1 MNAANDWSTIPQ
13 DKLDALAASLMP
25 IEMLKE
31 KLIHNE
37 KGNVT
42 QVIENCETVVRE
54 DELLNGAVRLNRMTG
69 RLEIQKDMGWSRAGP
84 AVNDN
89 DMNNILS
96 YMARNYDLRADKLC
110 WRAITTAAYENGFHP
125 IRDYLEG
132 LEWDG
137 TERIRHALRH
147 FLGAPEDELTH
158 QCMKMF
164 MIGALRRI
172 YEPGCKFE
180 YVLTLVGGQG
190 IGKSTFFRFL
200 ALQDKWFTDDLVGF
214 KSSRIFEKISGHW
227 IIEMSEMLAIMN
239 AKGADE
245 VKSFLSRQSD
255 VYRDPYAVFPDDRPR
270 QCVFGATTNRAKCLP
285 FDRTGNRRF
294 LPVLVDEAQAEVHIL
309 ENEAESRA
317 YIDQMWAEAM
327 TLYQS
332 GDYTLKF
339 PKDIEK
345 KLNTLRREFMAE
357 DTNAGMIQM
366 YLDGYEGDY
375 VCVSQIYQ
383 EALHNPFTDPSR
395 RDSIEIT
402 DIMRHSIEGWQPGP
416 VHRFEKYGRQRSWV
430 RVNQVCQPSASDP
443 QAAAPDDDGFIE
455 VPDDLDNPFIT
466 KDEPI
471 RTRPP

>member
-1 MNAANDWSTIPQ
+1 MTNMKDDWSAIPNEKK
-13 DKLDALAASLMP
+13 DVPTASQMP
-25 IEMLKE
+25 VEVLKE
-31 KLIHNE
+31 KLIHNQ

-54 DELLNGAVRLNRMTG
+54 DVLLKDAVRLNRMTG

-110 WRAITTAAYENGFHP
+110 WRAVTTAAYENGFHP
-125 IRDYLEG
+125 IRDFLDR

-137 TERIRHALRH
+137 TERIRRALHH
-147 FLGAPEDELTH
+147 FLGAPEDELTF
-158 QCMKMF
+158 QCMKMS

-200 ALQDKWFTDDLVGF
+200 ALQDQWFTDDLVGF
-214 KSSRIFEKISGHW
+214 KSNRIFEKISGHW

-255 VYRDPYAVFPDDRPR
+255 VYRDPYAVFPNDRPR
-270 QCVFGATTNRAKCLP
+270 QCVFGATTNHVKCLP

-294 LPVLVDEAQAEVHIL
+294 LPVLVDEARAEVHIL
-309 ENEAESRA
+309 DNEEESRA
-317 YIDQMWAEAM
+317 YIEQMWAEAM
-327 TLYQS
+327 TMYRN
-332 GDYTLKF
+332 GDYTMKF

-345 KLNTLRREFMAE
+345 RLNGLRREFMAE

-366 YLDGYEGDY
+366 YLDGYDGDH
-375 VCVSQIYQ
+375 VCVGQIYR

-395 RDSIEIT
+395 RESIEIT
-402 DIMRHSIEGWQPGP
+402 DIMRHAIEGWQPGP

-430 RVNQVCQPSASDP
+430 RVNQVCQPGVLNLKTYDVGAEGFSEIPYDP
-443 QAAAPDDDGFIE
+443 
-455 VPDDLDNPFIT
+455 DNPFIR
-466 KDEPI
+466 KDQPGL
-471 RTRPP
+471 

>member
-1 MNAANDWSTIPQ
+1 MTSLNEWRCIPQ
-13 DKLDALAASLMP
+13 EKLDELAASLIP
-25 IEMLKE
+25 IEALKE
-31 KLIHNE
+31 KLRHNE

-42 QVIENCETVVRE
+42 QIIENCEMVVHE
-54 DELLNGAVRLNRMTG
+54 DELLNGAVRVNKLTG
-69 RLEIQKDMGWSRAGP
+69 RLEIQKNMGWSRAGP
-84 AVNDN
+84 TVNDN

-110 WRAITTAAYENGFHP
+110 WRAVTTAAHENSFHP
-125 IRDYLEG
+125 IRDYLER

-137 TERIRHALRH
+137 TERIRHVLHH

-158 QCMKMF
+158 QCTKMF
-164 MIGALRRI
+164 LMGALKRI

-200 ALQDKWFTDDLVGF
+200 AIQDKWFTDDLVGF

-239 AKGADE
+239 AKDADE

-270 QCVFGATTNRAKCLP
+270 QCVFGATTNRVKCLP

-294 LPVLVDEAQAEVHIL
+294 LPVLVDESQAEVHIL

-317 YIDQMWAEAM
+317 YIDQLWAEAIV
-327 TLYQS
+327 LYKA
-332 GDYTLKF
+332 GDYSMKF
-339 PKDIEK
+339 SKETEK
-345 KLNTLRREFMAE
+345 QLNLLRRDFMAE
-357 DTNAGMIQM
+357 DTNAGLIQM
-366 YLDGYEGDY
+366 YLDSFMGDY
-375 VCVSQIYQ
+375 VCVAQIYQ
-383 EALHNPFTDPSR
+383 EALHNPLTDPSR

-430 RVNQVCQPSASDP
+430 RVNQICQPNDSNSKKSVSNEDRFIEI
-443 QAAAPDDDGFIE
+443 PDD
-455 VPDDLDNPFIT
+455 PDNPFTQNDKQIPL
-466 KDEPI
+466 KLP
-471 RTRPP
+471 

>member
-180 YVLTLVGGQG
+180 AASS
-190 IGKSTFFRFL
+190 ST
-200 ALQDKWFTDDLVGF
+200 
-214 KSSRIFEKISGHW
+214 
-227 IIEMSEMLAIMN
+227 
-239 AKGADE
+239 
-245 VKSFLSRQSD
+245 
-255 VYRDPYAVFPDDRPR
+255 
-270 QCVFGATTNRAKCLP
+270 C
-285 FDRTGNRRF
+285 
-294 LPVLVDEAQAEVHIL
+294 
-309 ENEAESRA
+309 
-317 YIDQMWAEAM
+317 
-327 TLYQS
+327 
-332 GDYTLKF
+332 
-339 PKDIEK
+339 
-345 KLNTLRREFMAE
+345 
-357 DTNAGMIQM
+357 
-366 YLDGYEGDY
+366 
-375 VCVSQIYQ
+375 
-383 EALHNPFTDPSR
+383 
-395 RDSIEIT
+395 
-402 DIMRHSIEGWQPGP
+402 
-416 VHRFEKYGRQRSWV
+416 
-430 RVNQVCQPSASDP
+430 
-443 QAAAPDDDGFIE
+443 
-455 VPDDLDNPFIT
+455 
-466 KDEPI
+466 
-471 RTRPP
+471 

>member
-1 MNAANDWSTIPQ
+1 MNTLSKAAQLKETTQSLMSI
-13 DKLDALAASLMP
+13 DAL
-25 IEMLKE
+25 KE
-31 KLIHNE
+31 RLIHNG

-54 DELLNGAVRLNRMTG
+54 DELLQGAVQLNHMTG
-69 RLEIQKDMGWSRAGP
+69 RLEIQKDMGWNRAGP
-84 AVNDN
+84 NVNDN

-110 WRAITTAAYENGFHP
+110 WRAITTAAHENGFHP

-132 LEWDG
+132 LTWDG
-137 TERIRHALRH
+137 TGRIRYALHH
-147 FLGAPEDELTH
+147 FLGAPADELTY

-164 MIGALRRI
+164 MVGALRRI

-200 ALQDKWFTDDLVGF
+200 AIQDKWFTDDLMGF

-255 VYRDPYAVFPDDRPR
+255 VYRDPYVVFPDDRPR
-270 QCVFGATTNRAKCLP
+270 QCVFGATTNRVKCLP

-294 LPVLVDEAQAEVHIL
+294 LPVLVDDAQSEVHIL
-309 ENEAESRA
+309 ENEQESRA
-317 YIDQMWAEAM
+317 YIEQMWAEALS
-327 TLYQS
+327 LYQS
-332 GDYTLKF
+332 GNYVLKF
-339 PKDIEK
+339 PKDIERQ
-345 KLNTLRREFMAE
+345 LNALRREFMAE
-357 DTNAGMIQM
+357 DINAGMIQM
-366 YLDGYEGDY
+366 YLDNYGGDC
-375 VCVSQIYQ
+375 VCVTQIYQ

-395 RDSIEIT
+395 RDSIEIA
-402 DIMRHSIEGWQPGP
+402 DIMRHSIDGWQSGP
-416 VHRFEKYGRQRSWV
+416 IHRFEKYGRQRSWV
-430 RVNQVCQPSASDP
+430 RVNQVCQPSISNP
-443 QAAAPDDDGFIE
+443 RTSTSGNEEFTEIPTEEQIKI
-455 VPDDLDNPFIT
+455 DLP
-466 KDEPI
+466 
-471 RTRPP
+471 

>member
-1 MNAANDWSTIPQ
+1 MTSLNEWRCIPQ
-13 DKLDALAASLMP
+13 EKLDELAASLIP
-25 IEMLKE
+25 IEALKE
-31 KLIHNE
+31 KLRHNE

-42 QVIENCETVVRE
+42 QIIENCEMVVHE
-54 DELLNGAVRLNRMTG
+54 DELLNGAVRVNKLTG

-84 AVNDN
+84 TVTDN

-110 WRAITTAAYENGFHP
+110 WRAVTTAAHENSFHP

-137 TERIRHALRH
+137 TERIRHVLHH

-158 QCMKMF
+158 QCTKMF
-164 MIGALRRI
+164 LMGALKRI

-200 ALQDKWFTDDLVGF
+200 AIQDKWFTDDLVGF

-239 AKGADE
+239 AKDADE

-270 QCVFGATTNRAKCLP
+270 QCVFGATTNRVKCLP

-294 LPVLVDEAQAEVHIL
+294 LPVLVDESQAEVHIL

-317 YIDQMWAEAM
+317 YIDQLWAEAIV
-327 TLYQS
+327 LYKA
-332 GDYTLKF
+332 GDYSMKF
-339 PKDIEK
+339 SKETEK
-345 KLNTLRREFMAE
+345 QLNLLRRDFMAE
-357 DTNAGMIQM
+357 DTNAGLIQM
-366 YLDGYEGDY
+366 YLDSFMGDY
-375 VCVSQIYQ
+375 VCVAQIYQ
-383 EALHNPFTDPSR
+383 EALHNPLTDPSR

-430 RVNQVCQPSASDP
+430 RVNQICQPNDSNSKKSVSNEDRFIEI
-443 QAAAPDDDGFIE
+443 PDD
-455 VPDDLDNPFIT
+455 PDNPFTQNDKQIPL
-466 KDEPI
+466 KLP
-471 RTRPP
+471 

>member
-1 MNAANDWSTIPQ
+1 MNAANDWSTISQ

-54 DELLNGAVRLNRMTG
+54 DELLKGAVRLNRMTG

-110 WRAITTAAYENGFHP
+110 WRAITTAAYENSFHP
-125 IRDYLEG
+125 IQDYLEG

-137 TERIRHALRH
+137 QERIRHALRR
-147 FLGAPEDELTH
+147 FLGAPEDELTY

-200 ALQDKWFTDDLVGF
+200 ALRDKWFTDDLVGF

-270 QCVFGATTNRAKCLP
+270 QCVFGATTNRVKCLP

-294 LPVLVDEAQAEVHIL
+294 LPVLVDEAQAEIHIL
-309 ENEAESRA
+309 DNEAESRA
-317 YIDQMWAEAM
+317 YIEQMWAEAM
-327 TLYQS
+327 VLYQS
-332 GDYTLKF
+332 GDYALKF

-345 KLNTLRREFMAE
+345 LLNALRREFMAE

-366 YLDGYEGDY
+366 YLDSFEGDY
-375 VCVSQIYQ
+375 VCVAQIYQ

-430 RVNQVCQPSASDP
+430 RVNQVCQPSASDL
-443 QAAAPDDDGFIE
+443 QAAVPDDDGFLE
-455 VPDDLDNPFIT
+455 VPDDPDNPFIA

-471 RTRPP
+471 RMRPP

>member
-1 MNAANDWSTIPQ
+1 MNTANDWSTISQ

-42 QVIENCETVVRE
+42 QVIENCETVVQE
-54 DELLNGAVRLNRMTG
+54 DPLLNDAVRLNRMTG

-110 WRAITTAAYENGFHP
+110 WRAVTTAAYENGFHP

-137 TERIRHALRH
+137 QERIRHALRH

-164 MIGALRRI
+164 MIGALRRV

-214 KSSRIFEKISGHW
+214 KSNRIFEKISGHW

-270 QCVFGATTNRAKCLP
+270 QCVFGATTNRVKCLP

-294 LPVLVDEAQAEVHIL
+294 LPVLVDEAQSEVHIL
-309 ENEAESRA
+309 KNEAESRA
-317 YIDQMWAEAM
+317 YIEQMWAEAM
-327 TLYQS
+327 TLYRS
-332 GDYTLKF
+332 GNYALKF

-345 KLNTLRREFMAE
+345 QLNALRREFMAE

-375 VCVSQIYQ
+375 VCVAQIFQ

-430 RVNQVCQPSASDP
+430 RVNQACQPNTSNP
-443 QAAAPDDDGFIE
+443 QDAVPDDDGFIE
-455 VPDDLDNPFIT
+455 VPDDPDNPFIA
-466 KDEPI
+466 KDEQI
-471 RTRPP
+471 RMRPP

>member
-1 MNAANDWSTIPQ
+1 MNAANDWSSIPQ

-37 KGNVT
+37 KGSVT
-42 QVIENCETVVRE
+42 QVIENYETVVRE
-54 DELLNGAVRLNRMTG
+54 DPLLNGAVRLNKLTG

-110 WRAITTAAYENGFHP
+110 WRAITTAAYENDFHP

-137 TERIRHALRH
+137 QERIRHALRH

-164 MIGALRRI
+164 MIGALRRV
-172 YEPGCKFE
+172 YGPGCKFE

-200 ALQDKWFTDDLVGF
+200 AIQDKWFTDDLVGF

-317 YIDQMWAEAM
+317 YIEQMWAEAM
-327 TLYQS
+327 ALYLS
-332 GDYTLKF
+332 GDYALKF

-345 KLNTLRREFMAE
+345 QLNALRREFMAE

-375 VCVSQIYQ
+375 VCVAQIYQ

-416 VHRFEKYGRQRSWV
+416 VHRFEKYGRQRSWM

-443 QAAAPDDDGFIE
+443 QAAVPDDDRFIE
-455 VPDDLDNPFIT
+455 VTDDPDNPFIT
-466 KDEPI
+466 EDEQI
-471 RTRPP
+471 QMKPP

>member
-1 MNAANDWSTIPQ
+1 MTNLNEWNNIPQ
-13 DKLDALAASLMP
+13 EKLDELAASLIP
-25 IEMLKE
+25 IEALKE
-31 KLIHNE
+31 KLTHNE
-37 KGNVT
+37 KGNVS
-42 QVIENCETVVRE
+42 QVIENCEMVVNE
-54 DELLNGAVRLNRMTG
+54 DALLNGAVRVNKLTG

-84 AVNDN
+84 TVNDN

-110 WRAITTAAYENGFHP
+110 WRAVTTAAHENSFHP

-137 TERIRHALRH
+137 IERIRHVLHH
-147 FLGAPEDELTH
+147 FLGAPEDELTY
-158 QCMKMF
+158 QCTKMF
-164 MIGALRRI
+164 LMGALKRI

-190 IGKSTFFRFL
+190 IGKSTFFRVL
-200 ALQDKWFTDDLVGF
+200 AIQDKWFTDDLVGF

-270 QCVFGATTNRAKCLP
+270 QCVFGATTNRVKCLP

-294 LPVLVDEAQAEVHIL
+294 LPVLVDESQAEVHIL

-317 YIDQMWAEAM
+317 YIDQLWAEAM
-327 TLYQS
+327 VLYKA
-332 GDYTLKF
+332 GDYTMKF
-339 PKDIEK
+339 SQETEK
-345 KLNTLRREFMAE
+345 QLNLLRRDFMAE

-366 YLDGYEGDY
+366 YLDSYEGDR
-375 VCVSQIYQ
+375 VCTTQLYQ
-383 EALHNPFTDPSR
+383 EALHNPFTEPSR
-395 RDSIEIT
+395 RDSIEIG
-402 DIMRHSIEGWQPGP
+402 DIMRFSIEGWEPGSI
-416 VHRFEKYGRQRSWV
+416 HRFAKYGRQRSWV
-430 RVNQVCQPSASDP
+430 RVNEVCQQNVPSLDGKPMADNGFVEITDDP
-443 QAAAPDDDGFIE
+443 
-455 VPDDLDNPFIT
+455 DNPFT
-466 KDEPI
+466 GSDQTAMKFQ
-471 RTRPP
+471 

>member
-1 MNAANDWSTIPQ
+1 MNTANDWSTISQ

-37 KGNVT
+37 KGNVM

-125 IRDYLEG
+125 IREYLEG

-137 TERIRHALRH
+137 QERIRHALRR
-147 FLGAPEDELTH
+147 FLGAPEDELTY

-214 KSSRIFEKISGHW
+214 KSSRIYEKISGHW

-255 VYRDPYAVFPDDRPR
+255 VYRDPYAVFADDRPR
-270 QCVFGATTNRAKCLP
+270 QCVFGATTNRVKCLP

-327 TLYQS
+327 VLYQS
-332 GDYTLKF
+332 GDYALKF

-345 KLNTLRREFMAE
+345 QLNALRREFMAE

-366 YLDGYEGDY
+366 YLDGFEGDY
-375 VCVSQIYQ
+375 VCVAQIYQ

-416 VHRFEKYGRQRSWV
+416 IHRFEKYGRQRSWV

-443 QAAAPDDDGFIE
+443 QTAAPDDDGFFE
-455 VPDDLDNPFIT
+455 VPDDLDNPFIE
-466 KDEPI
+466 KDEQI
-471 RTRPP
+471 LMKPP

>member
-54 DELLNGAVRLNRMTG
+54 DTLLNGAVRLNRMTG

-110 WRAITTAAYENGFHP
+110 WRAVTTAAYENSFHP
-125 IRDYLEG
+125 IREYLEG

-137 TERIRHALRH
+137 QERIRRALRH

-255 VYRDPYAVFPDDRPR
+255 VNRDPYAVFPDDRPR
-270 QCVFGATTNRAKCLP
+270 QCVFGATTNRIKCLP

-309 ENEAESRA
+309 ENEAE
-317 YIDQMWAEAM
+317 MLC
-327 TLYQS
+327 T
-332 GDYTLKF
+332 
-339 PKDIEK
+339 
-345 KLNTLRREFMAE
+345 
-357 DTNAGMIQM
+357 
-366 YLDGYEGDY
+366 
-375 VCVSQIYQ
+375 
-383 EALHNPFTDPSR
+383 
-395 RDSIEIT
+395 
-402 DIMRHSIEGWQPGP
+402 
-416 VHRFEKYGRQRSWV
+416 
-430 RVNQVCQPSASDP
+430 
-443 QAAAPDDDGFIE
+443 
-455 VPDDLDNPFIT
+455 
-466 KDEPI
+466 
-471 RTRPP
+471 

>member
-1 MNAANDWSTIPQ
+1 MTTQNEWNSVPQ
-13 DKLDALAASLMP
+13 ETLNALAASLMP

-42 QVIENCETVVRE
+42 QVIENCETVIRE
-54 DELLNGAVRLNRMTG
+54 DELLKGAVRLNKLTG

-84 AVNDN
+84 TVNDN

-110 WRAITTAAYENGFHP
+110 WRAVTTAAYENGFHP
-125 IRDYLEG
+125 IRYYLEG

-147 FLGAPEDELTH
+147 FLGAPEDELTY

-200 ALQDKWFTDDLVGF
+200 AIQDKWFTDDLVGF

-245 VKSFLSRQSD
+245 IKSFLSRQSD

-270 QCVFGATTNRAKCLP
+270 QCVFGATTNRVKCLP

-327 TLYQS
+327 VLYRS
-332 GDYTLKF
+332 GNYALKF
-339 PKDIEK
+339 PKDIERQ
-345 KLNTLRREFMAE
+345 LTVLRREFMAE

-366 YLDGYEGDY
+366 YLDGFVGNY
-375 VCVSQIYQ
+375 VCVAQIYQ

-395 RDSIEIT
+395 RDSIEIA

-416 VHRFEKYGRQRSWV
+416 IHRFEKYGRQRSWV
-430 RVNQVCQPSASDP
+430 RVNQACQPSDSNLKSAVPDNDDFIEI
-443 QAAAPDDDGFIE
+443 PDD
-455 VPDDLDNPFIT
+455 PDNPFT
-466 KDEPI
+466 HEDEQIPMKL
-471 RTRPP
+471 P

>member
-1 MNAANDWSTIPQ
+1 MNAANDWSTISQ

-42 QVIENCETVVRE
+42 QIIENCETVVRE
-54 DELLNGAVRLNRMTG
+54 DPLLDGAVRLNRMTG

-125 IRDYLEG
+125 IRDYLEE

-137 TERIRHALRH
+137 TERIRRALRH

-200 ALQDKWFTDDLVGF
+200 AIQDKWFTDDLVGF

-294 LPVLVDEAQAEVHIL
+294 LPVLVDEAQSEVHIL

-317 YIDQMWAEAM
+317 YIEQMWAEAM
-327 TLYQS
+327 ALYQS

-345 KLNTLRREFMAE
+345 QLNALRPEFMAE

-366 YLDGYEGDY
+366 YLDSFEGDY
-375 VCVSQIYQ
+375 VCVAQIYQ

-443 QAAAPDDDGFIE
+443 QAAVPDDDGFLE
-455 VPDDLDNPFIT
+455 VPDDPDNPFIT
-466 KDEPI
+466 KDEQ
-471 RTRPP
+471 TQMKPP

>member
-1 MNAANDWSTIPQ
+1 MNAANDWSSIPQ

-54 DELLNGAVRLNRMTG
+54 DPLLNGAVRLNRMTG
-69 RLEIQKDMGWSRAGP
+69 RLEIKKDMGWSRAGP

-110 WRAITTAAYENGFHP
+110 WRAITTAAYENSFHP
-125 IRDYLEG
+125 IREYLEG

-137 TERIRHALRH
+137 QERIRRALRH

-270 QCVFGATTNRAKCLP
+270 QCVFGATTNRVKCLP

-327 TLYQS
+327 DLYRS
-332 GDYTLKF
+332 GDYALKF

-345 KLNTLRREFMAE
+345 QLNALRQEFMAE

-366 YLDGYEGDY
+366 YLDSFEGDY
-375 VCVSQIYQ
+375 VCVAQIYQ

-443 QAAAPDDDGFIE
+443 QAAVPDDDRFIE
-455 VPDDLDNPFIT
+455 VPDDPDNPFIT

-471 RTRPP
+471 RMRPP

>member
-54 DELLNGAVRLNRMTG
+54 DPLLDGAVRLNRMTG

-137 TERIRHALRH
+137 QERIRHALRH

-200 ALQDKWFTDDLVGF
+200 AIQDKWFTDDLVGF

-270 QCVFGATTNRAKCLP
+270 QCVFGATTNRIKCLP

-294 LPVLVDEAQAEVHIL
+294 LPVLVDEAQSEVHIL

-327 TLYQS
+327 ALYRS
-332 GDYTLKF
+332 GDYALKF

-345 KLNTLRREFMAE
+345 QLNALRREFMAE

-375 VCVSQIYQ
+375 VCVAQIYK

-430 RVNQVCQPSASDP
+430 RVNQICQPSASDP
-443 QAAAPDDDGFIE
+443 QAAAPDDDRFIE
-455 VPDDLDNPFIT
+455 VPGDPDNPFIT

-471 RTRPP
+471 RMRPP

>member
-1 MNAANDWSTIPQ
+1 MNASNDWSTISQ

-54 DELLNGAVRLNRMTG
+54 DPLLNDAVRLNRMTG

-125 IRDYLEG
+125 IRDYLEE

-137 TERIRHALRH
+137 TERIRHALHH

-200 ALQDKWFTDDLVGF
+200 AIQDKWFTDDLVGF

-294 LPVLVDEAQAEVHIL
+294 LPVLVDEAQSEVHIL
-309 ENEAESRA
+309 ENEAESRV
-317 YIDQMWAEAM
+317 YIEQMWAEAM
-327 TLYQS
+327 VLYQS
-332 GDYTLKF
+332 SDYALKF

-345 KLNTLRREFMAE
+345 QLNNLRREFMAE

-366 YLDGYEGDY
+366 YLDGYEGNY
-375 VCVSQIYQ
+375 VCVAQIFQ

-443 QAAAPDDDGFIE
+443 QATVPDDDGFIE
-455 VPDDLDNPFIT
+455 IPDDPDNPFIT
-466 KDEPI
+466 KDEQ
-471 RTRPP
+471 TQMRPP

>member
-1 MNAANDWSTIPQ
+1 
-13 DKLDALAASLMP
+13 
-25 IEMLKE
+25 
-31 KLIHNE
+31 
-37 KGNVT
+37 
-42 QVIENCETVVRE
+42 
-54 DELLNGAVRLNRMTG
+54 
-69 RLEIQKDMGWSRAGP
+69 
-84 AVNDN
+84 
-89 DMNNILS
+89 
-96 YMARNYDLRADKLC
+96 
-110 WRAITTAAYENGFHP
+110 
-125 IRDYLEG
+125 
-132 LEWDG
+132 
-137 TERIRHALRH
+137 
-147 FLGAPEDELTH
+147 
-158 QCMKMF
+158 MF

-327 TLYQS
+327 TLYRA
-332 GDYTLKF
+332 GDYALKF

-345 KLNTLRREFMAE
+345 QLNVLRREFMAE

-375 VCVSQIYQ
+375 VCVAQIYQ

-430 RVNQVCQPSASDP
+430 RVNQACQPNASNP
-443 QAAAPDDDGFIE
+443 QAAVQDDDGFIE
-455 VPDDLDNPFIT
+455 VPDDPDNPFIT
-466 KDEPI
+466 KDEQI

>member
-54 DELLNGAVRLNRMTG
+54 DALLNGAVRLNRMTG

-110 WRAITTAAYENGFHP
+110 WRAVTTAAYENGFHP
-125 IRDYLEG
+125 IQDYLEG

-137 TERIRHALRH
+137 TERIRHALRR
-147 FLGAPEDELTH
+147 FLGAPEDDLTH

-164 MIGALRRI
+164 MIGALRRV

-200 ALQDKWFTDDLVGF
+200 AIQDKWFTDDLVGF
-214 KSSRIFEKISGHW
+214 KSNRIFEKISGHW

-255 VYRDPYAVFPDDRPR
+255 VYRDPYAVSPDDRPR
-270 QCVFGATTNRAKCLP
+270 QCVFGATTNRVKCLP

-294 LPVLVDEAQAEVHIL
+294 LPVLVDETQSEVHIL
-309 ENEAESRA
+309 ENEAKSRA
-317 YIDQMWAEAM
+317 YIEQMWAEAM
-327 TLYQS
+327 TLYRS
-332 GDYTLKF
+332 GDYALKF

-345 KLNTLRREFMAE
+345 QLNALRREFMAE

-375 VCVSQIYQ
+375 VCVAQIFQ

-416 VHRFEKYGRQRSWV
+416 VHRFEKYGRQRSWM
-430 RVNQVCQPSASDP
+430 RVNQICQPSTSDP
-443 QAAAPDDDGFIE
+443 QTTVPGNDRFIE
-455 VPDDLDNPFIT
+455 VPDDPDNPFIT

-471 RTRPP
+471 RMRPP

>member
-1 MNAANDWSTIPQ
+1 MNAVNEWSAIPQ
-13 DKLDALAASLMP
+13 EKLDALAASLMP

-31 KLIHNE
+31 KLLHNE

-54 DELLNGAVRLNRMTG
+54 DELLKGAVRVNKMTG
-69 RLEIQKDMGWSRAGP
+69 RLEIQKDMGWSRAVP
-84 AVNDN
+84 TVNDN

-96 YMARNYDLRADKLC
+96 YMARSYDLRADKLC
-110 WRAITTAAYENGFHP
+110 WRAITTAAYENSFHP
-125 IRDYLEG
+125 IRDYLEE

-137 TERIRHALRH
+137 TERIPHALHH

-200 ALQDKWFTDDLVGF
+200 AIQDKWFTDDLVGF

-294 LPVLVDEAQAEVHIL
+294 LPVLVDESQAEVHIL
-309 ENEAESRA
+309 ENEAESRE

-327 TLYQS
+327 HLYRS
-332 GDYTLKF
+332 GNYALKF

-345 KLNTLRREFMAE
+345 QLNVLRREFMAE

-366 YLDGYEGDY
+366 YLDSYEGDH
-375 VCVSQIYQ
+375 VCVAQIYQ

-416 VHRFEKYGRQRSWV
+416 VHRFDKYGRQRSWV
-430 RVNQVCQPSASDP
+430 RVNQICQPSDSNSVNAASE
-443 QAAAPDDDGFIE
+443 QDGFVEI
-455 VPDDLDNPFIT
+455 PNDPDNPFI
-466 KDEPI
+466 P
-471 RTRPP
+471 

>member
-1 MNAANDWSTIPQ
+1 MNAANDWSTISQ

-42 QVIENCETVVRE
+42 QVIENCETVIRE
-54 DELLNGAVRLNRMTG
+54 DELLKGAVRLNRMTG

-110 WRAITTAAYENGFHP
+110 WRAVSTAAYENGFHP

-147 FLGAPEDELTH
+147 FLGAPEDELTY

-200 ALQDKWFTDDLVGF
+200 AIQDKWFTDDLVGF

-327 TLYQS
+327 TLYRA

-345 KLNTLRREFMAE
+345 QLNALRREFMAE

-375 VCVSQIYQ
+375 VCVAQIYQ

-443 QAAAPDDDGFIE
+443 QAAVPDDDGFIE
-455 VPDDLDNPFIT
+455 VPDDPDNPFIT
-466 KDEPI
+466 KDEPL

>member
-1 MNAANDWSTIPQ
+1 VSAANDWSTISQ

-37 KGNVT
+37 KGCVT

-54 DELLNGAVRLNRMTG
+54 DALLNGAVRLNRMTG

-110 WRAITTAAYENGFHP
+110 WRAVTTAAYENGFHP

-137 TERIRHALRH
+137 QERIHRALRH

-200 ALQDKWFTDDLVGF
+200 AIQDKWFTDDLVGF

-317 YIDQMWAEAM
+317 YIEQMWAEAM
-327 TLYQS
+327 VLYQS
-332 GDYTLKF
+332 GNYALKF

-345 KLNTLRREFMAE
+345 QLNALRREFMAE

-375 VCVSQIYQ
+375 VCVAQIYQ

-416 VHRFEKYGRQRSWV
+416 VHRFEKYSRQRSWV
-430 RVNQVCQPSASDP
+430 RVNQVCQPSAANP
-443 QAAAPDDDGFIE
+443 QVAVPDNERFIE
-455 VPDDLDNPFIT
+455 VPDDPDNPFIT

-471 RTRPP
+471 RMRPP

>member
-1 MNAANDWSTIPQ
+1 M
-13 DKLDALAASLMP
+13 
-25 IEMLKE
+25 
-31 KLIHNE
+31 
-37 KGNVT
+37 
-42 QVIENCETVVRE
+42 
-54 DELLNGAVRLNRMTG
+54 
-69 RLEIQKDMGWSRAGP
+69 
-84 AVNDN
+84 
-89 DMNNILS
+89 
-96 YMARNYDLRADKLC
+96 
-110 WRAITTAAYENGFHP
+110 
-125 IRDYLEG
+125 
-132 LEWDG
+132 
-137 TERIRHALRH
+137 
-147 FLGAPEDELTH
+147 
-158 QCMKMF
+158 
-164 MIGALRRI
+164 
-172 YEPGCKFE
+172 
-180 YVLTLVGGQG
+180 GGQG

>member
-1 MNAANDWSTIPQ
+1 MSTVNDWSTISR

-84 AVNDN
+84 AVSDN

-125 IRDYLEG
+125 IREYLEG

-200 ALQDKWFTDDLVGF
+200 AIRDKWFTDDLVGF

-270 QCVFGATTNRAKCLP
+270 QCVFGATTNRVKCLP

-317 YIDQMWAEAM
+317 YIEQMWAEAM
-327 TLYQS
+327 VLYQS
-332 GDYTLKF
+332 GDYALKF

-345 KLNTLRREFMAE
+345 QLNALRREFMAE

-443 QAAAPDDDGFIE
+443 QTTIPDDDGFLEI
-455 VPDDLDNPFIT
+455 PDDPDNPFIT
-466 KDEPI
+466 KDAYI
-471 RTRPP
+471 QMKPP

>member
-1 MNAANDWSTIPQ
+1 MKDNWNTIS
-13 DKLDALAASLMP
+13 DETMDALAASLLP
-25 IEMLKE
+25 IETLKE
-31 KLIHNE
+31 KLIHNQ
-37 KGNVT
+37 KGLVT
-42 QVIENCETVVRE
+42 QVIENCETVVHE
-54 DELLNGAVRLNRMTG
+54 DPLLQGAVRLNRMTG
-69 RLEIQKDMGWSRAGP
+69 RLEIHKDMGWSRAGP
-84 AVNDN
+84 AVTDN

-110 WRAITTAAYENGFHP
+110 WRAVTTAAHENSFHP
-125 IRDYLEG
+125 IQDYMETLA
-132 LEWDG
+132 WDG

-147 FLGAPEDELTH
+147 FLGAPEDELTF

-164 MIGALRRI
+164 MIGALRRV

-200 ALQDKWFTDDLVGF
+200 AIQDKWFTDDLVGF

-245 VKSFLSRQSD
+245 IKSFLSRQSD

-270 QCVFGATTNRAKCLP
+270 QCVFGATTNRVKCLP

-294 LPVLVDEAQAEVHIL
+294 LPVLVDEDQAEVHIL
-309 ENEAESRA
+309 ENEEESRV
-317 YIDQMWAEAM
+317 YIEQMWAEAM
-327 TLYQS
+327 ALYRS
-332 GDYTLKF
+332 GDYAMKF

-345 KLNTLRREFMAE
+345 QLTVLRREFMAE

-366 YLDGYEGDY
+366 YLDGFAGDC
-375 VCVSQIYQ
+375 VCVAQIYQ
-383 EALHNPFTDPSR
+383 EALHNPFTDPTR

-416 VHRFEKYGRQRSWV
+416 IHRFEKYGRQRSWV
-430 RVNQVCQPSASDP
+430 RVNQVCQPSDSNPKTAVPDNDDYIEI
-443 QAAAPDDDGFIE
+443 PDD
-455 VPDDLDNPFIT
+455 PDNPFT
-466 KDEPI
+466 QKDKQIPMKL
-471 RTRPP
+471 P

>member
-1 MNAANDWSTIPQ
+1 MNATNNWSTIPQ

-54 DELLNGAVRLNRMTG
+54 DALLSGAVRLNRMTG

-110 WRAITTAAYENGFHP
+110 WRAVTTAAYENGFHP
-125 IRDYLEG
+125 IREYLEG

-137 TERIRHALRH
+137 QERIRRALRH

-200 ALQDKWFTDDLVGF
+200 AIQDKWFTDDLVGF

-255 VYRDPYAVFPDDRPR
+255 VYRDPYAVFSDDRPR

-327 TLYQS
+327 TLYRL
-332 GDYTLKF
+332 GDYALKF

-345 KLNTLRREFMAE
+345 QLNALRQEFMAE

-375 VCVSQIYQ
+375 VCVAQIYQ

-430 RVNQVCQPSASDP
+430 RVNQVCQPNASNP
-443 QAAAPDDDGFIE
+443 QAAAPDDDGFLE

-471 RTRPP
+471 RMKPP

>member
-1 MNAANDWSTIPQ
+1 MNTANDWNTIPQ
-13 DKLDALAASLMP
+13 DKLDTLAASLMP

-42 QVIENCETVVRE
+42 QVIENCETVARE
-54 DELLNGAVRLNRMTG
+54 DALLNGAVRLNRITG

-110 WRAITTAAYENGFHP
+110 WRAITTTAYENGFHP

-164 MIGALRRI
+164 MIGALRRV

-200 ALQDKWFTDDLVGF
+200 AIQDKWFTDDLVGF

-270 QCVFGATTNRAKCLP
+270 QCVFGATTNRVKCLP

-309 ENEAESRA
+309 EDEAESRA

-327 TLYQS
+327 AMYRS
-332 GDYTLKF
+332 GDYALKF
-339 PKDIEK
+339 PKDIERQ
-345 KLNTLRREFMAE
+345 LTVLRREFMAE

-366 YLDGYEGDY
+366 FLDSFAGDY
-375 VCVSQIYQ
+375 VCVAQIYQ

-402 DIMRHSIEGWQPGP
+402 DIMRHSIEGWQSGP
-416 VHRFEKYGRQRSWV
+416 IHRFEKYGRQRSWV
-430 RVNQVCQPSASDP
+430 RVNQACQPSGSNPESTAPNDDDFIEI
-443 QAAAPDDDGFIE
+443 PDD
-455 VPDDLDNPFIT
+455 PDNPFT
-466 KDEPI
+466 HKDEQIPM
-471 RTRPP
+471 RLP

>member
-1 MNAANDWSTIPQ
+1 MTSLNEWRCIPQ
-13 DKLDALAASLMP
+13 EKLDELAASLIP
-25 IEMLKE
+25 IEALKE
-31 KLIHNE
+31 KLRHNE

-42 QVIENCETVVRE
+42 QIIENCEMVVHE
-54 DELLNGAVRLNRMTG
+54 DELLNGAVRVNKLTG

-84 AVNDN
+84 TVNDN

-110 WRAITTAAYENGFHP
+110 WRAVTTAAHENSFHP

-137 TERIRHALRH
+137 TERIRHVLHH

-158 QCMKMF
+158 QCTKMF
-164 MIGALRRI
+164 LMGALKRI

-200 ALQDKWFTDDLVGF
+200 AIQDKWFTDDLVGF

-239 AKGADE
+239 AKDADE

-270 QCVFGATTNRAKCLP
+270 QCVFGATTNRVKCLP

-294 LPVLVDEAQAEVHIL
+294 LPVLVDESQAEVHIL

-317 YIDQMWAEAM
+317 YIDQLWAEAIV
-327 TLYQS
+327 LYKA
-332 GDYTLKF
+332 GDYSMKF
-339 PKDIEK
+339 SKETEK
-345 KLNTLRREFMAE
+345 QLNLLRRDFMAE
-357 DTNAGMIQM
+357 DTNAGLIQM
-366 YLDGYEGDY
+366 YLDSFMGDY
-375 VCVSQIYQ
+375 VCVAQIYQ
-383 EALHNPFTDPSR
+383 EALHNPLTDPSR

-430 RVNQVCQPSASDP
+430 RVNQICQPNDSNSKKSVSNEDRFIEI
-443 QAAAPDDDGFIE
+443 PDD
-455 VPDDLDNPFIT
+455 PDNPFTQNDKQIPL
-466 KDEPI
+466 KLP
-471 RTRPP
+471 

>member
-1 MNAANDWSTIPQ
+1 MNTANDWSTISQ

-25 IEMLKE
+25 IEFLKE

-54 DELLNGAVRLNRMTG
+54 DPLLNGAVRLNRMTG

-110 WRAITTAAYENGFHP
+110 WRAITTAAYENSFHP
-125 IRDYLEG
+125 IREYLEE

-137 TERIRHALRH
+137 QERIRYALRH

-158 QCMKMF
+158 QCMRMF

-190 IGKSTFFRFL
+190 IGKSTFYRFL

-214 KSSRIFEKISGHW
+214 KSNRIFEKISGHKVVNPEGLQVRFADRPGRIENSSGSPR

-270 QCVFGATTNRAKCLP
+270 QCVYGATTNRAKCLP

-317 YIDQMWAEAM
+317 YIDQIVRLKTGGFQVLLCKTDFLRIENSEKSPRRRWRCTCPAT
-327 TLYQS
+327 TL
-332 GDYTLKF
+332 
-339 PKDIEK
+339 
-345 KLNTLRREFMAE
+345 
-357 DTNAGMIQM
+357 
-366 YLDGYEGDY
+366 
-375 VCVSQIYQ
+375 
-383 EALHNPFTDPSR
+383 
-395 RDSIEIT
+395 
-402 DIMRHSIEGWQPGP
+402 
-416 VHRFEKYGRQRSWV
+416 
-430 RVNQVCQPSASDP
+430 
-443 QAAAPDDDGFIE
+443 
-455 VPDDLDNPFIT
+455 
-466 KDEPI
+466 
-471 RTRPP
+471 